1 MVMILMIFVGS
12 SMSFGLVCPYGGG
25 VNVGISKFEEN
36 LEATVC
42 VFCRMIFG
50 FSSLVALSL

>member
-1 MVMILMIFVGS
+1 MILMIFVGS
-12 SMSFGLVCPYGGG
+12 RMSFGLVCPYGGG
-25 VNVGISKFEEN
+25 VNVGISRFEEN

-42 VFCRMIFG
+42 VFCRMIFC